1 MLLLSTITK
10 PICEVLLVLMLQVQ
24 EPPYLREGV
33 TPTGADYWMKWTMGD
48 KKNSGNFT
56 TTCQAA
62 KTIAR
67 YINIIISHPGKKV
80 Q

>member
-33 TPTGADYWMKWTMGD
+33 TPTGADYWIK
-48 KKNSGNFT
+48 
-56 TTCQAA
+56 
-62 KTIAR
+62 
-67 YINIIISHPGKKV
+67 
-80 Q
+80 